1 MKRLLVVFAALALV
15 GLFASAV
22 SAGSPVRL
30 LVNGRE
36 IEPDV
41 PPQLIN
47 GRVVAP
53 VRWVAAALGAD
64 VTWEEA
70 TRTVRVNVPQLE
82 SLERQITLL
91 HNALAPTSPREAVEK
106 WATGVKTRNGALQYA
121 VLSPELKEKMRPEY
135 EECGW
140 VTGVSSPWVERCEI
154 TRETKKKDGAWECE
168 VRFEMMASTGP
179 AGSYTARV
187 TVKQY
192 ERHWFVAQIMRDDA
206 LEHLQEQVTKFLTEM
221 YGKHYR
227 LLKTEVSCLSHSAA
241 ASGVEALFSTTV
253 AHVPAYKEPEQWPV
267 QQGRIKFL
275 EENRGRLT
283 PEQVRRVEEKIDFWN
298 RELRQYIDKPDDA
311 NMLLKVTAGLD
322 IMGGI
327 RPETIKFYYE
337 DPAGAYLP
345 FTPDEWPA
353 FKSSEELIKQGYEE
367 MRRLVE

>member
-1 MKRLLVVFAALALV
+1 MKRLLVVFATLALV

-22 SAGSPVRL
+22 SADSPVRL

-70 TRTVRVNVPQLE
+70 TRTVRVDVPQLA
-82 SLERQITLL
+82 SLERQINLL

-106 WATGVKTRNGALQYA
+106 WATGVNTRNGALQYA
-121 VLSPELKEKMRPEY
+121 VLSPELKEQKRSEY

-140 VTGVSSPWVERCEI
+140 VTGWSSPWVERYEI
-154 TRETKKKDGAWECE
+154 TRETRGEDGTREYE

-192 ERHWFVAQIMRDDA
+192 EQHWFVAETVWDDA
-206 LEHLQEQVTKFLTEM
+206 TA
-221 YGKHYR
+221 
-227 LLKTEVSCLSHSAA
+227 SSA
-241 ASGVEALFSTTV
+241 S
-253 AHVPAYKEPEQWPV
+253 
-267 QQGRIKFL
+267 
-275 EENRGRLT
+275 
-283 PEQVRRVEEKIDFWN
+283 
-298 RELRQYIDKPDDA
+298 
-311 NMLLKVTAGLD
+311 
-322 IMGGI
+322 
-327 RPETIKFYYE
+327 
-337 DPAGAYLP
+337 
-345 FTPDEWPA
+345 
-353 FKSSEELIKQGYEE
+353 
-367 MRRLVE
+367 